1 MTKKSVFDCKT
12 YKTYLF
18 HALGGYR
25 SRTGLRTKAADYIRC
40 QTAYLSKVLNDDADL
55 SLEQAILMSEFLGH
69 DTEENDF
76 FLLLVQKGR
85 SGSNKLAAYYEKK
98 IQSQLEQRLEIRSR
112 IKAQD
117 SLSTDD
123 QAIYYSKWYYS
134 CIHVMV
140 SIPTLNTKAALTEHL
155 KLPAELISE
164 SLDFL
169 ESRGLVVGQSGRYH
183 IGPRHLHLANN
194 SPYISKHHA
203 NWRTRALHSMDVPN
217 QIDLHYSVVVT
228 LSKED
233 VTRLKSNIL
242 DMIQENMKIV
252 KESKEECTLAIGLD
266 FFQV

>member
-40 QTAYLSKVLNDDADL
+40 QTAYLSKVLNENADL
-55 SLEQAILMSEFLGH
+55 SLEQAFLMSEFLGH
-69 DTEENDF
+69 DSEENDF

-85 SGSNKLAAYYEKK
+85 AGSSKLSGYYEKK
-98 IQSQLEQRLEIRSR
+98 IQGQLEQRLNIRNR
-112 IKAQD
+112 LKTQD

-140 SIPTLNTKAALTEHL
+140 SIPALNTKTALVEHL
-155 KLPAELISE
+155 KLPTELISE
-164 SLDFL
+164 AIDFL
-169 ESRGLVVGQSGRYH
+169 ESRGLVVGQGGRYQ
-183 IGPRHLHLANN
+183 IGPRHLHLPNN
-194 SPYISKHHA
+194 SPYINKHHA
-203 NWRTRALHSMDVPN
+203 NWRTRALHSMDVPHGN
-217 QIDLHYSVVVT
+217 DLHYSVVVT
-228 LSKED
+228 LSKDD
-233 VTRLKSNIL
+233 VIKLKSNIV

-252 KESKEECTLAIGLD
+252 KDSKEECTLAVGID
-266 FFQV
+266 FFQI